1 MCGIAGYVGA
11 PVPGLAERMN
21 AAQGHRGPDGAGVFE
36 EAGVALA
43 HRRLSI
49 LDLSAAA
56 AQPMT
61 SPDGRYVLAYNGEIY
76 NFQEL
81 RDGLRARGETFR
93 STGDTEV
100 LLLGLARHGPDFV
113 RRLNGMFAFALWDR
127 FEKELL
133 LARDPIGVKPL
144 YLAEPGKGE
153 LLFASEIKALLAHP
167 AVPREPDFEALLQ
180 HLAFGH
186 ACGERT
192 ALRGVRRLP
201 PGHLLRWKHGRPSRI
216 ERYWTPP
223 FGKEGA
229 GTREEA
235 LERLR
240 ATLRAATRR
249 QLVSDVPVGAFFSGG
264 LDSTL
269 LTALTLREGAPK
281 GFTAFTI
288 TYPSSENVLD
298 RAEEDGP
305 FARRAAAALGIAQV
319 EREIKPQVADL
330 LPRLIWHLDEPLV
343 DPAVIACHLVSR
355 VAREAGTPVLLSGQG
370 GDELFAGYPR
380 YRAMAASAWLDR
392 APGPVRRAAA
402 GLGRLLPGARE
413 GRLGATARRLR
424 RALSSVDET
433 PDRRFLAYCAGTP
446 DEAILGI
453 LSPEV
458 RAELG
463 GRRPSDDD
471 MARMDAEGLSGVD
484 RWLER
489 DLSVYLPNHNL
500 LYTDKMG
507 MAVGLEARVPLL
519 DLELVE
525 AVVRYPADW
534 KIAGGTTKAILRD
547 AARGTVSD
555 EVIDRPKAGFGAPYR
570 KWLRHDL
577 EGLWNDLTADA
588 VVRRRGWF
596 DPEGLRK
603 ARELSQSGR
612 QDLYMLQWAVLTI
625 EVWARQFVD
634 RSPAEGCSFAP
645 GHPEPAVG

>member
-1 MCGIAGYVGA
+1 MCGIAGLVGA
-11 PVPGLAERMN
+11 PVAGLADRMN
-21 AAQGHRGPDGAGVFE
+21 AVQSHRGPDGRGVFE
-36 EAGVALA
+36 EPGVALA

-49 LDLSAAA
+49 LDLSDAA
-56 AQPMT
+56 AQPMK
-61 SPDGRYVLAYNGEIY
+61 SPDGRFVLAYNGEIY
-76 NFQEL
+76 NFAEL

-100 LLLGLARHGPDFV
+100 LLLGLARHGADFV
-113 RRLNGMFAFALWDR
+113 KRLNGMFAFALWDR
-127 FEKELL
+127 FEQELL
-133 LARDPIGVKPL
+133 LARDPLGVKPL
-144 YLAEPGKGE
+144 YLAEPAPGE
-153 LLFASEIKALLAHP
+153 LVFASEIKAVLAHP
-167 AVPREPDFEALLQ
+167 AVPRAPDFDALLQ

-186 ACGERT
+186 ACGDRT

-201 PGHLLRWKHGRPSRI
+201 PGHLLRWRKGRPTL

-223 FGKEGA
+223 FGSA
-229 GTREEA
+229 QGTTRSEA
-235 LERLR
+235 VDRLR
-240 ATLRAATRR
+240 DALRRATRR

-269 LTALTLREGAPK
+269 LTALTLGEGAPK

-288 TYPSSENVLD
+288 TYPSAENVLD
-298 RAEEDGP
+298 RAEEDAP
-305 FARRAAAALGIAQV
+305 FARRAADALGIRQV
-319 EREIKPQVADL
+319 EREIKPDVTDL
-330 LPRLIWHLDEPLV
+330 LPRLVWHLDEPLV
-343 DPAVIACHLVSR
+343 DPAVIACFLVSR
-355 VAREAGTPVLLSGQG
+355 VARESGTPVLLSGQG

-392 APGPVRRAAA
+392 APSPVRRAAA
-402 GLGRLLPGARE
+402 GLGRLLPGARA

-424 RALSSVDET
+424 RALSSVDEA

-446 DEAILGI
+446 DEAIAGV
-453 LSPEV
+453 LSPDV
-458 RAELG
+458 LAELG
-463 GRRPSDDD
+463 GRRPSDDCLL
-471 MARMDAEGLSGVD
+471 RMDSERLTGVD

-525 AVVRYPADW
+525 AVARYPAEW
-534 KIAGGTTKAILRD
+534 KISGGTTKAILRD
-547 AARGTVSD
+547 AARGTVPD

-577 EGLWNDLTADA
+577 EALWGDLTADA

-596 DPEGLRK
+596 DPAGLRK

-625 EVWARQFVD
+625 EVWARQFID
-634 RSPAEGCSFAP
+634 RSPLEGCSIAP